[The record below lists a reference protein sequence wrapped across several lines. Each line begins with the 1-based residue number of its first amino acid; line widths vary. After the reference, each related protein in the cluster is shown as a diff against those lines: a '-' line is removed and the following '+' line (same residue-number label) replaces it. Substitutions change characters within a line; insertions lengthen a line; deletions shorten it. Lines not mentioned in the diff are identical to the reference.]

1 VSPTTELNTDGHT
14 AEGQELSALGREG
27 AALKLVEAQMRQLE
41 REFPEW
47 FAYFD
52 ETGPDVARREEVVE
66 LMATAPNAFALGLL
80 FGKYSM
86 RIEIESITG
95 RSWV

>member
-1 VSPTTELNTDGHT
+1 MSPTTDLIDNQDRNS
-14 AEGQELSALGREG
+14 SAHGREG